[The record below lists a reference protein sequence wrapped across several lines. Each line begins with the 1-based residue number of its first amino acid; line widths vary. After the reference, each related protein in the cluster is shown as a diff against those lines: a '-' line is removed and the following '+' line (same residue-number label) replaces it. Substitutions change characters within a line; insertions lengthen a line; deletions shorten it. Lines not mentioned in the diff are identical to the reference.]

1 MKKKQSSITH
11 AVRKSSQQ
19 KLNTKMR
26 KKLVGLF
33 GVVVLALVGLAVRIT
48 YINASS
54 GDQYTKQVLSQQQQ
68 QYESRVLPF
77 KRGQITDRNGTV
89 LAYSEKLYNVILDC
103 KVINSDEDYRE
114 PTVNAVTSLLGI
126 EAGEIT
132 AKLDD
137 PETEAS
143 QYIILKKEVSITDK
157 KAFENYVNMEDEEYQ
172 NLSDEEKKEVSKV
185 RNNIKG
191 IWFEEIYTRNYP
203 LNSVASDVIGF
214 TNAGNVADY
223 GIEGYYSDILNG
235 VDGRQYGYFNS
246 DADVEQSIIEPVN
259 GKSLVTTLDVNIQ
272 QIVEKHITK
281 FLDSLKGEEETPW
294 DETTQRL
301 GAKNVG
307 VVVQNPQTGEI
318 LAMADSR
325 SYDLNNPR
333 DLKNYYTSAQIHAMS
348 EEEQIE
354 ALNDIWKNYCVTD
367 AYEPG
372 STTKPITMAGGLEAG
387 VIYDGEEFLCDG
399 YQDYNGTKIYCDNT
413 SGHGMET
420 LRDAIKHSCNDTLMQ
435 IAERMGAEELAKTL
449 EEFNFGFK
457 TGIDLPGES
466 SGITHE
472 VENMGSVELA
482 TSSFGQTFTCTM
494 IQEISAISALVNGG
508 YYYKPHVVSKILDE
522 NGAVVQNIE
531 PVMEKQV
538 VSEEVSA
545 IMREYMSAVLE
556 QGGTGTKAKVE
567 GYTMGGKTGTAEKYP
582 RSDHRYLV
590 SYIGFAPLD
599 DPQMVIYVVIDEPN
613 MGSQENSKA
622 PAELAGQ
629 IMEEILPY
637 MNLYPDEGKEQEE
650 DTSAEAGNG
659 DTSEATAGNGNTSG
673 NTTTETEGNGN
684 TDADDSQEDSET
696 ETQDNTLSNPNIP
709 APLEGGQDG
718 NVLDSKWDS
727 NGLTNDESNLTLQ

>member
-191 IWFEEIYTRNYP
+191 IWFEETYTRNYP

-399 YQDYNGTKIYCDNT
+399 YQDYNDTKIYCDNT

>member
-1 MKKKQSSITH
+1 
-11 AVRKSSQQ
+11 
-19 KLNTKMR
+19 
-26 KKLVGLF
+26 
-33 GVVVLALVGLAVRIT
+33 
-48 YINASS
+48 
-54 GDQYTKQVLSQQQQ
+54 
-68 QYESRVLPF
+68 
-77 KRGQITDRNGTV
+77 
-89 LAYSEKLYNVILDC
+89 
-103 KVINSDEDYRE
+103 
-114 PTVNAVTSLLGI
+114 
-126 EAGEIT
+126 
-132 AKLDD
+132 
-137 PETEAS
+137 
-143 QYIILKKEVSITDK
+143 
-157 KAFENYVNMEDEEYQ
+157 
-172 NLSDEEKKEVSKV
+172 
-185 RNNIKG
+185 
-191 IWFEEIYTRNYP
+191 
-203 LNSVASDVIGF
+203 
-214 TNAGNVADY
+214 
-223 GIEGYYSDILNG
+223 
-235 VDGRQYGYFNS
+235 
-246 DADVEQSIIEPVN
+246 
-259 GKSLVTTLDVNIQ
+259 
-272 QIVEKHITK
+272 
-281 FLDSLKGEEETPW
+281 
-294 DETTQRL
+294 
-301 GAKNVG
+301 
-307 VVVQNPQTGEI
+307 
-318 LAMADSR
+318 
-325 SYDLNNPR
+325 
-333 DLKNYYTSAQIHAMS
+333 
-348 EEEQIE
+348 
-354 ALNDIWKNYCVTD
+354 
-367 AYEPG
+367 
-372 STTKPITMAGGLEAG
+372 
-387 VIYDGEEFLCDG
+387 
-399 YQDYNGTKIYCDNT
+399 
-413 SGHGMET
+413 
-420 LRDAIKHSCNDTLMQ
+420 
-435 IAERMGAEELAKTL
+435 
-449 EEFNFGFK
+449 
-457 TGIDLPGES
+457 
-466 SGITHE
+466 
-472 VENMGSVELA
+472 MGSVELA

>member
-1 MKKKQSSITH
+1 M
-11 AVRKSSQQ
+11 RKSSQQ

-54 GDQYTKQVLSQQQQ
+54 GAQYSMQVLSQQQQ

-114 PTVNAVTSLLGI
+114 PTVNAAASLLGI
-126 EAGEIT
+126 APEEIT
-132 AKLDD
+132 SKLDN

-143 QYIILKKEVSITDK
+143 QYIILKKGVSITDK
-157 KAFENYVNMEDEEYQ
+157 KAFEDYTNMEDEEYQ
-172 NLSDEEKKEVSKV
+172 NLDDEQKKQEAAV
-185 RNNIKG
+185 RNDIKG
-191 IWFEEIYTRNYP
+191 IWFEETYTRNYP

-246 DADVEQSIIEPVN
+246 DADVEQTIIEPVN

-272 QIVEKHITK
+272 QIVEKHINR
-281 FLDSLKGEEETPW
+281 FLANLKGEEETPW

-307 VVVQNPQTGEI
+307 VIVQNPQTGEI

-333 DLKNYYTSAQIHAMS
+333 DLKNYYTSEQIHAMS
-348 EEEQIE
+348 QEEEIE

-372 STTKPITMAGGLEAG
+372 STTKPITMAGALESG
-387 VIYDGEEFLCDG
+387 VVYDGEEFVCDG
-399 YQDYNGTKIYCDNT
+399 FQEYNGTEIYCDNT
-413 SGHGMET
+413 SGHGVET

-435 IAERMGAEELAKTL
+435 VAERMGAEDLAKTL

-472 VENMGSVELA
+472 VENMGAVELA

-538 VSEEVSA
+538 VSEEISA
-545 IMREYMSAVLE
+545 IMREYMSSVLE
-556 QGGTGTKAKVE
+556 QGGTGTKAKVA

-629 IMEEILPY
+629 IMEEILPQ
-637 MNLYPDEGKEQEE
+637 MNLYPDEGKEQEQQP
-650 DTSAEAGNG
+650 DASAESGNG
-659 DTSEATAGNGNTSG
+659 DTGTTSG
-673 NTTTETEGNGN
+673 GNGNGN
-684 TDADDSQEDSET
+684 TDGNAGDETQGSGNSDSEDSQEDQGT
-696 ETQDNTLSNPNIP
+696 DAADGTLTNPNIP

-718 NVLDSKWDS
+718 NVLDSKWGSD
-727 NGLTNDESNLTLQ
+727 GLTNDESNLTLQ